1 MSDAAAMPPFDD
13 AARIRS
19 IGALESGIAFVKR
32 AGLKIE
38 ELRPGFVKLAVPFQ
52 PNINH
57 IGTLY
62 AGAIFTAAEI
72 PGGALFLSSFDYRHY
87 YPVVKALNLKF
98 VKPAKTAITVEASL
112 SPEQV
117 QTLQAKASAEGKAEF
132 VLNVE
137 VKDSA
142 GVVVAVSEGI
152 YQLRKI

>member
-1 MSDAAAMPPFDD
+1 MSDAAMPPFDD

-19 IGALESGIAFVKR
+19 IGVLQTGIAFVQR

-38 ELRPGFVKLAVPFQ
+38 ELRPGYVRLSVPYE

-57 IGTLY
+57 IGTVY

-72 PGGALFLSSFDYRHY
+72 PGGALFLSSFDYRRF

-112 SPEQV
+112 TPEQV
-117 QTLQAKASAEGKAEF
+117 QSLQATASAEGKAEF

-137 VKDSA
+137 VKDA
-142 GVVVAVSEGI
+142 NGVVVAVSEGV
-152 YQLRKI
+152 YQLRRV